1 MQAATLPSAST
12 LCLWRPLVGIFVRRF
27 LLGADAHIAM
37 LMTDDVPPSHRHT
50 PPAGAGRAALETHST
65 LLMMIMVIL
74 VPQTLGFCSSLWSSC
89 YKARQNDP
97 RPSLIAM
104 FWILIGA
111 LFESS
116 GMSLFVLVVAPRINA
131 VLILTCMNGVFV
143 LPALQRCLNI
153 GTLKWHGSGWAEQTI
168 GKSRNHKEPPFLPS
182 ICSRTLD
189 GLLRPALERVRFL
202 GLGGGGRAKQPLG
215 DLSEP

>member
-1 MQAATLPSAST
+1 
-12 LCLWRPLVGIFVRRF
+12 
-27 LLGADAHIAM
+27 
-37 LMTDDVPPSHRHT
+37 
-50 PPAGAGRAALETHST
+50 
-65 LLMMIMVIL
+65 MMIMVIL

-153 GTLKWHGSGWAEQTI
+153 GTLKWHGSGWAEHTMSHTI
-168 GKSRNHKEPPFLPS
+168 GKSRNKKEHPFLPS

-189 GLLRPALERVRFL
+189 GLLRPALERVMFL
-202 GLGGGGRAKQPLG
+202 GVEGGDAARR
-215 DLSEP
+215 